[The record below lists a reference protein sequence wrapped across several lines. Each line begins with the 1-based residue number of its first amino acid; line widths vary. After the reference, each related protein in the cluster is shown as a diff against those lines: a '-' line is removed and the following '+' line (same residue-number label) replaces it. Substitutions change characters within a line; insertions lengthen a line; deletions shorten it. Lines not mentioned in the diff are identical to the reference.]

1 VYPLF
6 HYLKKR
12 SNYTFCQGVPAVL
25 NSMLRNRELDLAPC
39 SSIEYARNYKNYKL
53 ISGISISSIKEV
65 KSVALFSNYKLKE
78 LDSKPVY
85 VTSESG
91 TSVILLKI
99 LSEFF
104 LKISPL
110 YVDKELDSMDSH
122 MLIGD
127 KALYMYYNNSFKY
140 VYDLGKLWY
149 KYTCLPFVY
158 ALWILND
165 IEENNS
171 KYINFIKELE
181 KIKNNSKKNL
191 AALLE
196 GYSLKGLSS
205 YQIIDYWETI
215 DYNLSDKHIEG
226 LLLFYKYAYK
236 LNTISEIPPLKLY
249 I

>member
-1 VYPLF
+1 
-6 HYLKKR
+6 
-12 SNYTFCQGVPAVL
+12 
-25 NSMLRNRELDLAPC
+25 MLRDKKLDLAPC
-39 SSIEYARNYKNYKL
+39 SSIEYAKNYKNYKL
-53 ISGISISSIKEV
+53 IPSISISSIKEV

-78 LDSKPVY
+78 LDAKPVY

-91 TSVILLKI
+91 TSVILFKI
-99 LSEFF
+99 LSVFF
-104 LKISPL
+104 LDISPI
-110 YVDKELDSMDSH
+110 YVDKEPLSIDSH

-127 KALYMYYNNSFKY
+127 KALYMYYNNKFKY
-140 VYDLGKLWY
+140 VYDLGKLWH
-149 KYTCLPFVY
+149 KYTGLPFVY

-165 IEENNS
+165 IEDNNGE
-171 KYINFIKELE
+171 YLDFIQDLE

-191 AALLE
+191 SALLD

-215 DYNLSDKHIEG
+215 DYNLSDNHTEG

-236 LNTISEIPPLKLY
+236 LNIISEIPPLKLY